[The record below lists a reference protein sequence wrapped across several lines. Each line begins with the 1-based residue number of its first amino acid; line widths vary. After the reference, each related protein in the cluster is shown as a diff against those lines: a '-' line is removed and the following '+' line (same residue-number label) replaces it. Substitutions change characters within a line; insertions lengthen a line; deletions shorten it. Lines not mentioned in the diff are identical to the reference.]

1 MASPLDMLRVGGFL
15 PIAAASLAALALI
28 VVVAGYVLAF
38 ITRRRPQG
46 KIMRFWRGS
55 VLTLGF
61 AGISVGVV
69 GVAIGLTNLLRA
81 AVRTDWADLRV
92 MVQAISQMSLCPA
105 AGLVAALV
113 AFVGYFT
120 VLRIVSRER

>member
-1 MASPLDMLRVGGFL
+1 
-15 PIAAASLAALALI
+15 
-28 VVVAGYVLAF
+28 
-38 ITRRRPQG
+38 
-46 KIMRFWRGS
+46 MRLWRGS

-69 GVAIGLTNLLRA
+69 GVAVGLANLFRA
-81 AVRTDWADLRV
+81 AVSTDLADLRL

-120 VLRIVSRER
+120 VWKILDRD